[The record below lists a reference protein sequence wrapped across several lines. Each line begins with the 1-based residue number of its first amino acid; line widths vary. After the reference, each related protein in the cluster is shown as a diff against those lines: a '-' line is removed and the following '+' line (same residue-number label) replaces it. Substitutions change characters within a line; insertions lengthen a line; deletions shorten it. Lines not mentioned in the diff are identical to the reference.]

1 MITMSIIDNI
11 KGVISASLSPTQMT
25 RQYSKPSNYGSE
37 VWDNLTYQ
45 KEGLTYR
52 EYNEMLLDPQVKS
65 AYELVRMFLLSRKV
79 NIIPASDDPKD
90 KEIAETIEDM
100 LHNMSYP
107 MRKVRNDMYS
117 ALIYGYSVS
126 EKLFQRKEGDAFISI
141 KRIRPI
147 PIDTLDDCFEY
158 DDLGD
163 LKNINQNAET
173 STPIP
178 IPPEKCLVYTY
189 DERFGNREGNSILD
203 AIYDIWYLKQKLLSL
218 RQTYLQKH
226 EGPTLAAFIANPS
239 NADAARDVLEDIKEG
254 RTNATFDKD
263 DRVEVIESQHR
274 GEAFDRAIEYCDMM
288 IYRAFG
294 IGTMIMG
301 QQDGKGAYAQSVTQD
316 KTLSIKLDGI
326 HEDIAAELQIM
337 VNEICELNWAGNQA
351 PKISFET
358 FEEKDLLTLLEKL
371 GGLINNMAINP
382 SDKWFKQLLSEVV
395 SKYSD
400 IDTSSLLEEKEL
412 AQIVPTLEEQQ
423 ETIPQHQELV
433 TKIVNTIQPK
443 EQQV

>member
-1 MITMSIIDNI
+1 MGFKETIIGTIN
-11 KGVISASLSPTQMT
+11 AALSPNQMT
-25 RQYSKPSNYGSE
+25 RQYSKPRNYGQE

-45 KEGLTYR
+45 KEGLTYQQ
-52 EYNEMLLDPQVKS
+52 YNEMLLDPQVKS

-90 KEIAETIEDM
+90 KEIASTIDDM
-100 LHNMSYP
+100 LHDMTYP
-107 MRKVRNDMYS
+107 LRKVRNDMYS

-126 EKLFQRKEGDAFISI
+126 EKLFDRKEGEEFISI

-147 PIDTLDDCFEY
+147 PIDTLEDCFEY
-158 DDLGD
+158 DDNGD
-163 LKNINQNAET
+163 LENIKQNSDSSE
-173 STPIP
+173 PID

-189 DERFGNREGNSILD
+189 DERFGDREGNSILD
-203 AIYDIWYLKQKLLSL
+203 AIYDSWYLKQKLLSL
-218 RQTYLQKH
+218 RQIYLQKH
-226 EGPTLAAFIANPS
+226 EGPTLAAFVANPS
-239 NADAARDVLEDIKEG
+239 NKDAAREVLEDFKEG
-254 RTNATFDKD
+254 RTNGTFDKD

-337 VNEICELNWAGNQA
+337 INEVCEFNWAGNQA
-351 PKISFET
+351 PMIGFET

-371 GGLINNMAINP
+371 GGLIGNMAVDP

-395 SKYSD
+395 GKYSD
-400 IDTSSLLEEKEL
+400 IDMSSLIEEDKPEDVIKPTSTDQ
-412 AQIVPTLEEQQ
+412 AQ
-423 ETIPQHQELV
+423 TIPQEQTDLINSV
-433 TKIVNTIQPK
+433 TDLFPTAKQ
-443 EQQV
+443 